1 MGGEGA
7 GDSPPRALMG
17 LAAPAHDATLPPPGG
32 MAPPTAAA
40 AAALQRVHSRS
51 MSSLPPEPFM
61 MLRAKALSKRVIINV
76 GGVRHEVLWRTLER
90 LPHTRLG
97 RLRDCNTHEAI
108 TELCDD
114 YSLQDNEYFFDRHPK
129 SFSSILNF
137 YRTGK
142 LHLVDEMCVL
152 AFSDDLEYWGVDEL
166 YLESCC
172 QHKYHQRKEHVH
184 EEMRKEAESL
194 RQREEEEFGQG
205 TCAQYQK
212 WLWDLLEKPTTSI
225 AARVI
230 AVISILFIVLSTIGL
245 TLNTIPQMQVV
256 DENGAPMDNPQL
268 AMIEAVCITWF
279 TLEYVLRFSASPD
292 KWKFFKGGLNVIDL
306 LAILPYFVSL
316 FLLETNKNATDQF
329 QDVRRVV
336 QIFRIMRI
344 LRILKLARHSTGLQ
358 SLGFTLRNSY
368 KELGLLMLFL
378 AMGVLIFSS
387 LAYFAEKDEPGT
399 KFISIPE
406 TFWWAGITMTT
417 VGYGDIY
424 PTTPL
429 GKVIGSVCCICG
441 VLVIALPIPIIVN
454 NFAEFYKNQMRR
466 EKALK
471 RREALERAKREGSIV
486 SFHHINLR
494 DAFAKSMDLIDV
506 IVDTGHNLSQADGT
520 SLEGEAPPTTGCYKQ
535 YEHAIANKIPQT
547 DPHQFQTS
555 PKKDRR
561 FSAEGLGSPEKRL
574 LIKPDQT
581 SGYREFIDAEQLMP
595 MATSDLRQPVCV
607 ELACL
612 QRHPAPRALPEATP
626 NSLDSPDTFASCL
639 THPFPSEGDI
649 AGEIDSSNLYVNP
662 LDGSGG
668 SGAGST
674 GGGRGGTKP
683 EYVGVRKSASGDG
696 NVLCAKDSQGDGTP
710 RGSRGSLSAVG
721 LTARPIEATVR
732 SLDASRSSS
741 LLQTEDSPTSIDD
754 SKPKHRKARFQQ
766 EWTDEEKKPPRGI
779 ATRIINHHILFG
791 KNGNKR
797 GSSGWPME
805 SESRSR
811 SILKN
816 KESRGTDSE
825 LLLQETTSLGAN
837 GDSGSESSP
846 IRLKDFKGQ
855 NHKGATERSNL
866 VS

>member
-1 MGGEGA
+1 MCCYL
-7 GDSPPRALMG
+7 RCC
-17 LAAPAHDATLPPPGG
+17 
-32 MAPPTAAA
+32 
-40 AAALQRVHSRS
+40 V
-51 MSSLPPEPFM
+51 SS
-61 MLRAKALSKRVIINV
+61 
-76 GGVRHEVLWRTLER
+76 
-90 LPHTRLG
+90 
-97 RLRDCNTHEAI
+97 
-108 TELCDD
+108 
-114 YSLQDNEYFFDRHPK
+114 
-129 SFSSILNF
+129 
-137 YRTGK
+137 
-142 LHLVDEMCVL
+142 
-152 AFSDDLEYWGVDEL
+152 
-166 YLESCC
+166 
-172 QHKYHQRKEHVH
+172 
-184 EEMRKEAESL
+184 
-194 RQREEEEFGQG
+194 
-205 TCAQYQK
+205 
-212 WLWDLLEKPTTSI
+212 
-225 AARVI
+225 
-230 AVISILFIVLSTIGL
+230 
-245 TLNTIPQMQVV
+245 
-256 DENGAPMDNPQL
+256 
-268 AMIEAVCITWF
+268 
-279 TLEYVLRFSASPD
+279 
-292 KWKFFKGGLNVIDL
+292 
-306 LAILPYFVSL
+306 
-316 FLLETNKNATDQF
+316 
-329 QDVRRVV
+329 
-336 QIFRIMRI
+336 
-344 LRILKLARHSTGLQ
+344 
-358 SLGFTLRNSY
+358 
-368 KELGLLMLFL
+368 
-378 AMGVLIFSS
+378 
-387 LAYFAEKDEPGT
+387 
-399 KFISIPE
+399 
-406 TFWWAGITMTT
+406 
-417 VGYGDIY
+417 
-424 PTTPL
+424 
-429 GKVIGSVCCICG
+429 
-441 VLVIALPIPIIVN
+441 
-454 NFAEFYKNQMRR
+454 
-466 EKALK
+466 
-471 RREALERAKREGSIV
+471 
-486 SFHHINLR
+486 
-494 DAFAKSMDLIDV
+494 
-506 IVDTGHNLSQADGT
+506 GHNLSQADGT

-837 GDSGSESSP
+837 VSHISLMP
-846 IRLKDFKGQ
+846 KGRCR
-855 NHKGATERSNL
+855 GT
-866 VS
+866 